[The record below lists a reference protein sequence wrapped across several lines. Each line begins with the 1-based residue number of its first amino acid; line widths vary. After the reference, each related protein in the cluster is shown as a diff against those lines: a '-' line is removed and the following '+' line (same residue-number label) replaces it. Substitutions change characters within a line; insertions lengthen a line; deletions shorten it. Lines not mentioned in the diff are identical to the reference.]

1 MPSALELF
9 GKHIRELRLAKH
21 LSQEKLSEMCG
32 THRNFVGV
40 IERAE
45 KSPGFVHILRLSVG
59 LSIRPGDLFKY
70 IPKLTLED
78 IPKPKKKKKKGDK

>member
-1 MPSALELF
+1 
-9 GKHIRELRLAKH
+9 LRTARK

-45 KSPGFVHILRLSVG
+45 KSPGFIHILRLSVG
-59 LSIRPGDLFKY
+59 LNMKPMDLFKTV
-70 IPKLTLED
+70 PKLTLED
-78 IPKPKKKKKKGDK
+78 LPKQKKKKKAEK